1 MFAIVQLSIRS
12 FKSDNINNRKNKEQ
26 VSSLYKE
33 GQINKKNPH
42 VVKTFLYFRE
52 CLQIQISVHTKKTTE
67 DKTRLA
73 PWRKKN
79 IVLLSEKYGN
89 NKQRV
94 SVVIYKCATE
104 RIQWKM
110 LIVTKSSNRGMLITK
125 CITCSEHNLILNVW
139 CNKSIL
145 WHSHGFTSIINKLI
159 YMIVEYLTNIKR
171 SHGIFFIIPYTTE
184 SFPFTEITNVH
195 NKFALK
201 DKSYLWNLGT

>member
-1 MFAIVQLSIRS
+1 MLTNSNLCS
-12 FKSDNINNRKNKEQ
+12 
-26 VSSLYKE
+26 YKE
-33 GQINKKNPH
+33 NNWGQDEASALEKK
-42 VVKTFLYFRE
+42 K
-52 CLQIQISVHTKKTTE
+52 
-67 DKTRLA
+67 
-73 PWRKKN
+73 

-89 NKQRV
+89 NKQIV

-171 SHGIFFIIPYTTE
+171 SHGIFFLYTIHNRIV
-184 SFPFTEITNVH
+184 SFYRN
-195 NKFALK
+195 NKCAQ
-201 DKSYLWNLGT
+201 

>member
-12 FKSDNINNRKNKEQ
+12 FISDNINNRKNKEQ

-42 VVKTFLYFRE
+42 VVKTFLHFRE

-73 PWRKKN
+73 PWRKNN
-79 IVLLSEKYGN
+79 IVLSSEKYGN
-89 NKQRV
+89 NKQIV

-104 RIQWKM
+104 RIQWEM

-171 SHGIFFIIPYTTE
+171 SHGIFFIIQYTTE
-184 SFPFTEITNVH
+184 LFPFTEITNVH

>member
-1 MFAIVQLSIRS
+1 MEIHINCVNLFAIVQLSIRS
-12 FKSDNINNRKNKEQ
+12 FISDNINNRKNKEQ
-26 VSSLYKE
+26 VSSLYTE

-67 DKTRLA
+67 DKTRL
-73 PWRKKN
+73 KN

-89 NKQRV
+89 NKQIV

-125 CITCSEHNLILNVW
+125 CITCSEHNLILNV
-139 CNKSIL
+139 
-145 WHSHGFTSIINKLI
+145 
-159 YMIVEYLTNIKR
+159 
-171 SHGIFFIIPYTTE
+171 
-184 SFPFTEITNVH
+184 
-195 NKFALK
+195 
-201 DKSYLWNLGT
+201 

>member
-1 MFAIVQLSIRS
+1 MEIHINCVNLFAIVQLSIRS

-42 VVKTFLYFRE
+42 VVKTFLYFR
-52 CLQIQISVHTKKTTE
+52 ISVHTKKTTE

-89 NKQRV
+89 NKQIV

-125 CITCSEHNLILNVW
+125 CITCSEHNLILNVG

-145 WHSHGFTSIINKLI
+145 
-159 YMIVEYLTNIKR
+159 
-171 SHGIFFIIPYTTE
+171 
-184 SFPFTEITNVH
+184 
-195 NKFALK
+195 
-201 DKSYLWNLGT
+201 